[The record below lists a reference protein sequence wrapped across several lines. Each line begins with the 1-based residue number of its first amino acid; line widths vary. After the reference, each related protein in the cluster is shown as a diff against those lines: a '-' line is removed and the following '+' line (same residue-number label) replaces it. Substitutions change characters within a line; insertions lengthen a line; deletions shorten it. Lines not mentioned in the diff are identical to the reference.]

1 MTTFFNFG
9 YSDKPVVKYKLSI
22 WHSQK
27 NKETQLTSILKKA
40 KDPVPQN
47 AGEKKKNTH
56 KETEAT
62 IMTLSSQIRKIRIF
76 HPRNYFLFSPLNIL
90 CLFVWKSILVF
101 LVK

>member
-27 NKETQLTSILKKA
+27 NKETQLTSISKKA

-47 AGEKKKNTH
+47 AGEKKKTH
-56 KETEAT
+56 TQRNWSHNHDFVFTNKKNKNF
-62 IMTLSSQIRKIRIF
+62 SSSK
-76 HPRNYFLFSPLNIL
+76 L
-90 CLFVWKSILVF
+90 LFVLSF
-101 LVK
+101 